1 MQSSFLLN
9 VSFVLFRFVLFSL
22 VVVFLYYFVVVV
34 VIIIFSVFLCCFVSL
49 LFSECSW
56 SVCMNVK
63 YVCLASAFV
72 MCSYVCMH
80 VYVCM

>member
-34 VIIIFSVFLCCFVSL
+34 IIIFSVFLCCFVSL

-56 SVCMNVK
+56 SVRMNVK

-72 MCSYVCMH
+72 MCSYVC